1 MKKKERNTR
10 DLPDK
15 KIKTP
20 DGNYITMKV
29 VQSDSEHLKED
40 LLTAFRSNVARII
53 SKQRR

>member
-1 MKKKERNTR
+1 MKKKKLNPR

-15 KIKTP
+15 KVKTL

-29 VQSDSEHLKED
+29 VQSDSEHLEED

-53 SKQRR
+53 SKQRS